1 MIDRRFDMMDFE
13 QSLKDHADQFRLTPS
28 KRVWNGIYNNLHPGS
43 RWPSMTMGIVFI
55 LTLLSI
61 GYLNNSSKKS
71 TLQESSVKI
80 AESKSGNSKPA
91 NSINFDLENN
101 SSSGL
106 NQKSFKDNDPKQST
120 SSEKL
125 SINRAENEKLNVQNH
140 SKTGSGWSSLNKTNR
155 YSENVGLPS
164 NAVNNAQKADH
175 ATDDLLKLNPD
186 AQSLPSKSNS
196 ISILPENLNLF
207 VKEDDAITIKNSMVM
222 SENFNNIV
230 ALVTSVDQ
238 NPSSSRL
245 QLNSYS
251 AINTHLQQPG
261 KTFSKKIH
269 RRWSKKIEWIYYI
282 TPTISTASFDGS
294 DLTSSPINYS
304 PLVVFQRSTS
314 NGMIYNAKLG
324 FETGAKMT
332 YALSEKWK
340 LLTGFNLNYSDYNIV
355 SNPIHPTFATLTL
368 KNMSTGALYSKN
380 YITFYGDGQS
390 YGQIGLTNYNL
401 QFSIPLGI
409 EYQVWGN
416 QKMQINIASAVEPS
430 VVLQSNSYIISS
442 DKRNYVQDPE
452 LMRKMNL
459 GGNFGAFIS
468 FGSNKIKWH
477 IGPDVYYQLLSTYK
491 SEYTG
496 KEHLI
501 NYGIR
506 IGISKKY

>member
-13 QSLKDHADQFRLTPS
+13 QSLKDHADQFRLIPS
-28 KRVWNGIYNNLHPGS
+28 KRIWNGIYNNLHPGS

-55 LTLLSI
+55 LTLISI
-61 GYLNNSSKKS
+61 GYLNNSSKKT
-71 TLQESSVKI
+71 TLHI
-80 AESKSGNSKPA
+80 ASATIAGRESGNSKST
-91 NSINFDLENN
+91 NSNSFDLGSN
-101 SSSGL
+101 SGSGSDQQSL
-106 NQKSFKDNDPKQST
+106 NEEDPEPGN

-125 SINRAENEKLNVQNH
+125 SIKEAGNEKLNVQNALQT
-140 SKTGSGWSSLNKTNR
+140 SSYRSSLIGTKD
-155 YSENVGLPS
+155 YSENGGLPS
-164 NAVNNAQKADH
+164 NEVNVAKKDNRTTNYGFALDPDVQGILSEKNNISQDNLNSFVKADM
-175 ATDDLLKLNPD
+175 AIMIDNNMDMFE
-186 AQSLPSKSNS
+186 NS
-196 ISILPENLNLF
+196 DNIIA
-207 VKEDDAITIKNSMVM
+207 AI
-222 SENFNNIV
+222 
-230 ALVTSVDQ
+230 ALANQVH
-238 NPSSSRL
+238 PSSGL

-251 AINTHLQQPG
+251 AINTHLQQPE
-261 KTFSKKIH
+261 KTFSKKIP
-269 RRWSKKIEWIYYI
+269 RRWNKKIKWIYYI
-282 TPTISTASFDGS
+282 TPTISTTSFNGS
-294 DLTSSPINYS
+294 DLTSSAFNYS

-314 NGMIYNAKLG
+314 NGMIYNAKPG

-332 YALSEKWK
+332 YALSKKWK
-340 LLTGFNLNYSDYNIV
+340 LLTGLNLNYSDYNIV

-390 YGQIGLTNYNL
+390 YSQIGLTNYSM

-416 QKMQINIASAVEPS
+416 QKMQIDIASAVEPS

-442 DKRNYVQDPE
+442 DKRNYVQDPD

-468 FGSNKIKWH
+468 FGSSKIKWH
-477 IGPDVYYQLLSTYK
+477 IGPDLYYQLLSTYK
-491 SEYTG
+491 NEYTG

-506 IGISKKY
+506 IGLSKKY

>member
-13 QSLKDHADQFRLTPS
+13 QSLKDHADQFRLIPS
-28 KRVWNGIYNNLHPGS
+28 KRIWNGIYNNLHPGS

-55 LTLLSI
+55 LTLISI
-61 GYLNNSSKKS
+61 GYLNNSSKKT
-71 TLQESSVKI
+71 TLHVASATI
-80 AESKSGNSKPA
+80 AERGSANSKSTNS
-91 NSINFDLENN
+91 NSFDLGSN
-101 SSSGL
+101 SGSVS
-106 NQKSFKDNDPKQST
+106 NQQSLYENDPEPGNN
-120 SSEKL
+120 SEKL
-125 SINRAENEKLNVQNH
+125 SIKKAGDEKLNVQNA
-140 SKTGSGWSSLNKTNR
+140 SQTGSDRSSLIGTKD
-155 YSENVGLPS
+155 YPEIAGVPS
-164 NAVNNAQKADH
+164 NSVSAAKKDNRTTDYGFALDPDVQRILSEKNNISQDNLNSFVKADMM
-175 ATDDLLKLNPD
+175 AVTID
-186 AQSLPSKSNS
+186 NS
-196 ISILPENLNLF
+196 TQMFENADNILA
-207 VKEDDAITIKNSMVM
+207 AI
-222 SENFNNIV
+222 
-230 ALVTSVDQ
+230 ALANQ
-238 NPSSSRL
+238 IHPSSEL

-251 AINTHLQQPG
+251 FINTHLQQPE

-269 RRWSKKIEWIYYI
+269 RRWNKKIEWIYYI
-282 TPTISTASFDGS
+282 TPTISTASFNGS
-294 DLTSSPINYS
+294 DLTSSAFNYS

-314 NGMIYNAKLG
+314 NGMIYNAKPG

-332 YALSEKWK
+332 YALSKKWK
-340 LLTGFNLNYSDYNIV
+340 LFTGLNLNYSDYNIV

-368 KNMSTGALYSKN
+368 KNTSTGALYSKS

-390 YGQIGLTNYNL
+390 YSQIGLTNYSM

-442 DKRNYVQDPE
+442 DKRNYVQDPD

-468 FGSNKIKWH
+468 FGSSKIKWH
-477 IGPDVYYQLLSTYK
+477 IGPDLYYQLLSTYK
-491 SEYTG
+491 TEYTG

-506 IGISKKY
+506 IGLSKKY